1 MYIMSYKKPR
11 HKSMRVTLNAVPRA
25 HHGGTDVS
33 VNLKLWD
40 LESTLRCTPTGY
52 RKNPHRLLNK
62 EPGNYSDV
70 INTYLDWS
78 FQDLVLGHNDGMTGD
93 DIAGEWLLSTTYTR
107 HLWGRAWLMLPVS
120 VRSKYKLVG
129 G

>member
-1 MYIMSYKKPR
+1 MDV
-11 HKSMRVTLNAVPRA
+11 HKNTDYHAFVAAYASLVPEKYEV
-25 HHGGTDVS
+25 D
-33 VNLKLWD
+33 
-40 LESTLRCTPTGY
+40 

-107 HLWGRAWLMLPVS
+107 HLWGRAWLMLPVT
-120 VRSKYKLVG
+120 VRAKYKQVG